1 MNDMRGA
8 FEKHGIKGTAE
19 GTQPQKRCKCG
30 KPIKNPKF
38 DKCYDCSQKNVG
50 TGSLPD
56 DYLSKGYFKERDVL
70 YEDLVA
76 DIANNI
82 ARSFKGLKNN
92 QLRRFYQHI
101 RDADNKLRMVGDW
114 QSVNVDVKKLKA
126 FAAEAKGKGKIP
138 DSFFQFITKNIDCV
152 KDEKTF
158 KKGLLPHF
166 EAVVAYFTYYNPK
179 D

>member
-8 FEKHGIKGTAE
+8 FEKKGFKGTVE
-19 GTQPQKRCKCG
+19 ETHTQKKCKCG
-30 KPIKNPKF
+30 KLIKNPKF
-38 DKCYDCSQKNVG
+38 DQCYDCSQKNAG
-50 TGSLPD
+50 SGSLPD

-70 YEDLVA
+70 YEELVA
-76 DIANNI
+76 DMADTIV
-82 ARSFKGLKNN
+82 RSFKGLKNN

-101 RDADNKLRMVGDW
+101 RNAENRLKMVGDW

-138 DSFFQFITKNIDCV
+138 DSFFQFIAKNIDCV

-158 KKGLLPHF
+158 TKGFLPHF